1 MAEKKVTGPASYFP
15 SIEKKYGKPIEHWM
29 KELKKV
35 SKLAHMEQVAHLKE
49 KFEMGHGHANALVA
63 VFRAKNGN
71 QVTQMTISLDRLLG
85 HMAWANQKT
94 IEHLQTLPE
103 ESLKAFA
110 TNPEW
115 FVGEIAHHIVDSAD
129 HYAFRISGKP
139 ALTQPGDPCIDDVK
153 VIADLA
159 RLKEQAAAVDAM
171 LLECVKLDDVQIEF
185 VNYEDKLVKRWRS
198 TILSQAIHHATEHRA
213 QIASA
218 LEAKGF
224 TPVNLDDL
232 DLWEYEKSVG

>member
-1 MAEKKVTGPASYFP
+1 
-15 SIEKKYGKPIEHWM
+15 
-29 KELKKV
+29 
-35 SKLAHMEQVAHLKE
+35 
-49 KFEMGHGHANALVA
+49 
-63 VFRAKNGN
+63 
-71 QVTQMTISLDRLLG
+71 MTIELNRLLA

-103 ESLKAFA
+103 DSLKAFA

-115 FVGEIAHHIVDSAD
+115 FVAEIAHHIVDSAD
-129 HYAFRISGKP
+129 HYAFDISGKP
-139 ALTQPGDPCIDDVK
+139 ALTQPGDECIDDVN

-159 RLKEQAAAVDAM
+159 RLKEQAAKVDAM
-171 LLECVKLDDVQIEF
+171 LLDCVKLEEVQIEF
-185 VNYEDKLVKRWRS
+185 LNYEDKLVKRWRS

-224 TPVNLDDL
+224 TPINLDDL
-232 DLWEYEKSVG
+232 DLWSYEIETGL

>member
-1 MAEKKVTGPASYFP
+1 
-15 SIEKKYGKPIEHWM
+15 
-29 KELKKV
+29 
-35 SKLAHMEQVAHLKE
+35 
-49 KFEMGHGHANALVA
+49 
-63 VFRAKNGN
+63 
-71 QVTQMTISLDRLLG
+71 MTIALDRLIG

-139 ALTQPGDPCIDDVK
+139 ALTQPGDPCIDEVK

-159 RLKEQAAAVDAM
+159 RLKEQAAKADAM
-171 LLECVKLDDVQIEF
+171 LLDCVKLEDIQLEF
-185 VNYEDKLVKRWRS
+185 VNAEGEQVKRWRS

-218 LEAKGF
+218 LEANGF

-232 DLWEYEKSVG
+232 DLWSYEKDSE

>member
-1 MAEKKVTGPASYFP
+1 
-15 SIEKKYGKPIEHWM
+15 
-29 KELKKV
+29 
-35 SKLAHMEQVAHLKE
+35 
-49 KFEMGHGHANALVA
+49 
-63 VFRAKNGN
+63 
-71 QVTQMTISLDRLLG
+71 MTIELNRLLS

-103 ESLKAFA
+103 DSLKAFA

-115 FVGEIAHHIVDSAD
+115 FVAEIAHHIVDSAD

-139 ALTQPGDPCIDDVK
+139 ALTQLGDECIDDVN

-159 RLKEQAAAVDAM
+159 RLKEQVAKVDAI
-171 LLECVKLDDVQIEF
+171 LSDCVKLEEVQIEF
-185 VNYEDKLVKRWRS
+185 LNYEDKLVKRWRS

-224 TPVNLDDL
+224 MPVNLDDL
-232 DLWEYEKSVG
+232 DLWSYEIETGL

>member
-1 MAEKKVTGPASYFP
+1 LAEQIQARPLR
-15 SIEKKYGKPIEHWM
+15 IRYGIADKGEI
-29 KELKKV
+29 
-35 SKLAHMEQVAHLKE
+35 
-49 KFEMGHGHANALVA
+49 
-63 VFRAKNGN
+63 
-71 QVTQMTISLDRLLG
+71 MTIALDRLLA

-103 ESLKAFA
+103 DALKAFA

-115 FVGEIAHHIVDSAD
+115 FAGEIVYHIVDSAD
-129 HYAFRISGKP
+129 HYAYRISGIP
-139 ALTQPGDPCIDDVK
+139 ALTQPGDPCIDEVK
-153 VIADLA
+153 SIADLA
-159 RLKEQAAAVDAM
+159 RLKEQAAKVDAM
-171 LLECVKLDDVQIEF
+171 LLDCVKLEDIQLEF
-185 VNYEDKLVKRWRS
+185 VNAEGEQVKRWRS

-232 DLWEYEKSVG
+232 DLWSYEKDSE

>member
-1 MAEKKVTGPASYFP
+1 
-15 SIEKKYGKPIEHWM
+15 
-29 KELKKV
+29 
-35 SKLAHMEQVAHLKE
+35 
-49 KFEMGHGHANALVA
+49 
-63 VFRAKNGN
+63 
-71 QVTQMTISLDRLLG
+71 MTIELNRLLA

-103 ESLKAFA
+103 DSLKAFA

-115 FVGEIAHHIVDSAD
+115 FVAEIAHHIVDSAD
-129 HYAFRISGKP
+129 HYAFEISGKP
-139 ALTQPGDPCIDDVK
+139 ALTQPGDECIDDVN

-159 RLKEQAAAVDAM
+159 RLKEQAAKVDAM
-171 LLECVKLDDVQIEF
+171 LLDCVKLDEVQIEF
-185 VNYEDKLVKRWRS
+185 LNYEDKLVKRWRS

-232 DLWEYEKSVG
+232 DLWSYEIETGL